1 MLFFRDPHNRP
12 GPDYNPVMQLSPGSL
27 TGLRQDNRRRVLEVL
42 RQHGT
47 TSRPEIARQ
56 TGLSTTTVS
65 DLVRVLLHEGVIAE
79 LAERPEAITRSGRPA
94 TLLTFSPARG
104 GAVGAHLAHDHIHL
118 GLTDLA
124 GNVLAER
131 SAELNVDHQPTE
143 ALAYT
148 AEAALDL
155 IGQAGLTP
163 DSIVGLGVALS
174 APTSSATG
182 AVAAGPILPD
192 WRAIDVAG
200 DLERRTGLHVE
211 VGNDA
216 NVGAIAERRFGA
228 ARGIDHFLYV
238 MLSDGVGAG
247 LFLGGRLYEGLT
259 GRAGELGHVTVVPNG
274 YVCRCGNRGCLE
286 TIAGARAL
294 VTALALTR
302 GARTTLRDVIDLAT
316 AGDLGVRRV
325 VADAGRAIGTSL
337 AGICTVLDPALVII
351 GGETSQAGATLLD
364 AVRDALATAMTPLR
378 EHPVRVVAGTLG
390 EQAQVLGA
398 VTLVT
403 QRMTLP

>member
-1 MLFFRDPHNRP
+1 MK
-12 GPDYNPVMQLSPGSL
+12 LSPGSL
-27 TGLRQDNRRRVLEVL
+27 SGLRQGNRQRVLEVL

-65 DLVRVLLHEGVIAE
+65 DLVRVLLHEGVIVE
-79 LAERPEAITRSGRPA
+79 LTERPDAVTHSGRPA

-104 GAVGAHLAHDHIHL
+104 GAVGVHLAHDHVRV

-124 GNVLAER
+124 GDVLAES
-131 SAELNVDHQPTE
+131 SAELNVDHEPAD

-148 AEAALDL
+148 SMAALDL
-155 IGQAGLTP
+155 IGRSGLKL
-163 DSIVGLGVALS
+163 DAIAGLGVAVS
-174 APTSSATG
+174 APTAAGAG

-192 WRAIDVAG
+192 WRAIDVAS

-216 NVGAIAERRFGA
+216 NLGAIAERRFGA
-228 ARGIDHFLYV
+228 AQGIDHFLYV

-294 VTALALTR
+294 TGALTLTR
-302 GARTTLRDVIDLAT
+302 DARASLRDVIELARV
-316 AGDLGVRRV
+316 GDPGVRRV
-325 VADAGRAIGTSL
+325 VADAGRAIGAAL

-351 GGETSQAGATLLD
+351 GGETSEAGAALLD
-364 AVRDALATAMTPLR
+364 AVRDALAAAMTPLR
-378 EHPVRVVAGTLG
+378 EDPVRVVAGTLG

>member
-1 MLFFRDPHNRP
+1 
-12 GPDYNPVMQLSPGSL
+12 MQLSPGSL

-79 LAERPEAITRSGRPA
+79 LAERPVAITHSGRPA
-94 TLLTFSPARG
+94 TLLTFNPARG
-104 GAVGAHLAHDHIHL
+104 GAVGVHLAHDHVHL

-124 GNVLAER
+124 GNVLDER

-148 AEAALDL
+148 AVAALDL
-155 IGQAGLTP
+155 IGRAGLKP
-163 DSIVGLGVALS
+163 DAIAGLGVALS

-182 AVAAGPILPD
+182 AIAAGPILPD

-216 NVGAIAERRFGA
+216 NLGAIAERRFGA
-228 ARGIDHFLYV
+228 ARGTDHFLYV

-294 VTALALTR
+294 TTALTLTR
-302 GARTTLRDVIDLAT
+302 GARTTLRDVIDLAV
-316 AGDLGVRRV
+316 AGDPGVRRV
-325 VADAGRAIGTSL
+325 VADAGRAIGAAL

-351 GGETSQAGATLLD
+351 GGETSQAGAALLD
-364 AVRDALATAMTPLR
+364 AVRDALAAAMTPLR

>member
-1 MLFFRDPHNRP
+1 
-12 GPDYNPVMQLSPGSL
+12 MQPSPGSL
-27 TGLRQDNRRRVLEVL
+27 TGLRQGNRQRVLDVL

-65 DLVRVLLHEGVIAE
+65 DLVRVLLDEGVIVE
-79 LAERPEAITRSGRPA
+79 LAGRPEATTQCGRPA
-94 TLLTFSPARG
+94 TLLTYNPARG
-104 GAVGAHLAHDHIHL
+104 GAVGVHLAHDHVRL

-131 SAELNVDHQPTE
+131 SAELNVDHEPAE

-148 AEAALDL
+148 AVTALDL
-155 IGQAGLTP
+155 IARAGLKP
-163 DSIVGLGVALS
+163 DAIAGLGVALS

-216 NVGAIAERRFGA
+216 NLGAIAERRFGA
-228 ARGIDHFLYV
+228 AQGTDHFLYV

-247 LFLGGRLYEGLT
+247 LFLGGRLYEGFT
-259 GRAGELGHVTVVPNG
+259 GRAGEFGHVTVVPNG

-286 TIAGARAL
+286 TIAGVRAL
-294 VTALALTR
+294 TGALTLTR
-302 GARTTLRDVIDLAT
+302 GARTTLRDVIDLAA
-316 AGDLGVRRV
+316 AGDPGARRV
-325 VADAGRAIGTSL
+325 LADAGSAIGAAL
-337 AGICTVLDPALVII
+337 AGICAVLDPALVVI
-351 GGETSQAGATLLD
+351 GGETSQAGAALLD
-364 AVRDALATAMTPLR
+364 AARDALATAMTPLR

-403 QRMTLP
+403 QRMTLL

>member
-1 MLFFRDPHNRP
+1 MF
-12 GPDYNPVMQLSPGSL
+12 
-27 TGLRQDNRRRVLEVL
+27 

-47 TSRPEIARQ
+47 TSRSEIARQ

-79 LAERPEAITRSGRPA
+79 LAERPESVTHSGRPPA
-94 TLLTFSPARG
+94 LLTFSPARG
-104 GAVGAHLAHDHIHL
+104 GAVGVHLAHDHVHL

-124 GNVLAER
+124 GSVLAER
-131 SAELNVDHQPTE
+131 SAELNVDHEPME

-155 IGQAGLTP
+155 IGEVGLKP
-163 DSIVGLGVALS
+163 DAIAGLGVALS

-182 AVAAGPILPD
+182 GVAAGPVLPD
-192 WRAIDVAG
+192 WQAIDVAG

-216 NVGAIAERRFGA
+216 NLGAIAERRFGA
-228 ARGIDHFLYV
+228 AQGTDHFLYV

-294 VTALALTR
+294 TGALTLTR

-316 AGDLGVRRV
+316 AGDPGARRV
-325 VADAGRAIGTSL
+325 VADAGSAIGAAL

-351 GGETSQAGATLLD
+351 GGETSQAGDALLD
-364 AVRDALATAMTPLR
+364 AARDALATAMTPLR
-378 EHPVRVVAGTLG
+378 EHPVRVASGTLG